1 LREGGET
8 VPFNIMQWNG
18 SFDGPWSEDAERK
31 YREGGF
37 DGLSITGG
45 PDWNPASLDFVL
57 SLDRIRSFNVRA
69 QVRQDL
75 AAFMV
80 ASLEEL
86 VLATGSRR
94 KIPDTP
100 RAELRRLVV
109 TDRPGLEVAVHWPVL
124 ESLRIGSWRGGDLR
138 FLVGAGELKSFY
150 SEGRRQSGTLEGIED
165 CLRLQEFVSVNYSIG
180 RTRPLRELEM
190 LSEIRLM
197 AAPPTRPHSII
208 DVADLAGPELE
219 KLWISNASGFR
230 NADALMG
237 AEKLREVRL
246 IKCNLTTSDML
257 VLGAL
262 PNRVR
267 VDVAA

>member
-1 LREGGET
+1 M
-8 VPFNIMQWNG
+8 PFKIMQWNG

-31 YREGGF
+31 YREEGF
-37 DGLSITGG
+37 DGLSITGSL
-45 PDWNPASLDFVL
+45 DWNPASLDFVL
-57 SLDRIRSFNVRA
+57 SLGRIRSFNVRA
-69 QVRQDL
+69 QVHQDL

-94 KIPDTP
+94 KIPDTTQ
-100 RAELRRLVV
+100 AELRHLVV
-109 TDRPGLEVAVHWPVL
+109 TDRPGLEVAARWPAL
-124 ESLRIGSWRGGDLR
+124 ESLRIGSWRGGDLH
-138 FLVGAGELKSFY
+138 FLVGASELRSFC

-165 CLRLQEFVSVNYSIG
+165 CLSLQELVSVNYSIS
-180 RTRPLRELEM
+180 RTTPLRDLEM
-190 LSEIRLM
+190 LSEVRLM

-208 DVADLAGPELE
+208 DVADLAGPELK

-230 NADALMG
+230 NTEALAG

-246 IKCNLTTSDML
+246 IKCNLTDADML
-257 VLGAL
+257 ILDAL

-267 VDVAA
+267 VDVAT